1 MVMKDTERDSGQIQ
15 EELTKGPASLAPDLQ
30 ALIEDELLML
40 RHSGEIPEIALH
52 QSIYFLCEDP
62 EGPGLDCIPEEALSL
77 MKRAVFERY
86 RVISL
91 RDLKP
96 ENRDLSIYR
105 GVARSIMNY
114 RRLVRFCEL
123 EGIDYSEVTGEI
135 ARFLKIFLEQELED
149 VVSGRRKPCINC
161 TYWDLLGFVQA
172 LGMDPSD
179 LPQGIEDICPEK
191 GAYDS

>member
-1 MVMKDTERDSGQIQ
+1 MVMKGTEKDSGQIQ
-15 EELTKGPASLAPDLQ
+15 EERTKGPASFAPDLQ

-52 QSIYFLCEDP
+52 QSIYFLREDP
-62 EGPGLDCIPEEALSL
+62 DGPRLSSIPDEAFSL
-77 MKRAVFERY
+77 MKMAVFERY

-91 RDLKP
+91 RDLKS
-96 ENRDLSIYR
+96 ENRNLSIYR

-123 EGIDYSEVTGEI
+123 EGIDYSEVTREI
-135 ARFLKIFLEQELED
+135 SGFLKSFLQQEMED
-149 VVSGRRKPCINC
+149 VMSGRRKPCINC
-161 TYWDLLGFVQA
+161 TYRDLLDFVQV
-172 LGMDPSD
+172 LGMDPGE
-179 LPQGIEDICPEK
+179 LPEGIEDICPEK

>member
-1 MVMKDTERDSGQIQ
+1 MKGIEKDSGQVS
-15 EELTKGPASLAPDLQ
+15 EDCAEGLASFDSDLQ

-62 EGPGLDCIPEEALSL
+62 DGPRLSSIPYEALSL

-86 RVISL
+86 RVICL

-105 GVARSIMNY
+105 GVVRSIMNY
-114 RRLVRFCEL
+114 RRLVRFCKL

-135 ARFLKIFLEQELED
+135 ARFLRDFLQQEVED
-149 VVSGRRKPCINC
+149 VVSGRRKSCINC
-161 TYWDLLGFVQA
+161 TYRDLLGFVQA
-172 LGMDPSD
+172 LGMDPGD
-179 LPQGIEDICPEK
+179 LPEGIEDICPEK